1 MKRKIM
7 RLSTTRHFNNYE
19 ATLIVDWRNGND
31 YDIISILIESENR
44 RIDVTDMFTSDEII
58 EEIFGAID
66 WQMIY
71 NQNHT

>member
-1 MKRKIM
+1 MI
-7 RLSTTRHFNNYE
+7 
-19 ATLIVDWRNGND
+19 IVNWRDGND
-31 YDIISILIESENR
+31 YDIESVMIQGKQGM
-44 RIDVTDMFTSDEII
+44 IDVTDMFTSDEII

>member
-1 MKRKIM
+1 MI
-7 RLSTTRHFNNYE
+7 LSTSKTFKNYE
-19 ATLIVDWRNGND
+19 AMILVNWRNGND
-31 YDIISILIESENR
+31 YDIESVIIQGKNGI
-44 RIDVTDMFTSDEII
+44 IDVTDMFTSDEII

>member
-1 MKRKIM
+1 MI
-7 RLSTTRHFNNYE
+7 LSTSKTFKNYE
-19 ATLIVDWRNGND
+19 AMIIVNWRDGND
-31 YDIISILIESENR
+31 YDIESIIIQSKNGI
-44 RIDVTDMFTSDEII
+44 IDVTDMFTSDEII

>member
-1 MKRKIM
+1 M
-7 RLSTTRHFNNYE
+7 RLSTTKHYNGYDAF
-19 ATLIVDWRNGND
+19 LIVNLRNGND
-31 YDIISILIESENR
+31 YDIESVIIQSKNGI
-44 RIDVTDMFTSDEII
+44 IDVTDMFTSDEII

>member
-1 MKRKIM
+1 MI
-7 RLSTTRHFNNYE
+7 LSTTKTFKNYE
-19 ATLIVDWRNGND
+19 AMIIVNWRDGND
-31 YDIISILIESENR
+31 YDIESVMIQGKQGM
-44 RIDVTDMFTSDEII
+44 IDVTDMFTSDEII

>member
-1 MKRKIM
+1 MI
-7 RLSTTRHFNNYE
+7 LSTTKQFHNSE
-19 ATLIVDWRNGND
+19 ATIIVDWRDGND
-31 YDIISILIESENR
+31 YDIIQIKIDNWTSC
-44 RIDVTDMFTSDEII
+44 IDVTDMFTSDEIL

>member
-1 MKRKIM
+1 MI
-7 RLSTTRHFNNYE
+7 LSTSKQFHNSE
-19 ATLIVDWRNGND
+19 AMIIVNWRDGND
-31 YDIISILIESENR
+31 YDIESVIIQGKQGI
-44 RIDVTDMFTSDEII
+44 IDVTDMFTSDEII